1 MTDEEVIC
9 QWMEQFYHFPEN
21 PAPRWIHR
29 QDLTLDALHEV
40 EARLTDAQWRKYLEA
55 LVPRSL
61 SGWTELKDA
70 AYADAPT
77 RIKALAAVLR
87 EAKHGA

>member
-40 EARLTDAQWRKYLEA
+40 EARLPERQKLSYYMGFL
-55 LVPRSL
+55 PRCE
-61 SGWTELKDA
+61 GELWWDLLHA
-70 AYADAPT
+70 AAST
-77 RIKALAAVLR
+77 RITALAAVLR